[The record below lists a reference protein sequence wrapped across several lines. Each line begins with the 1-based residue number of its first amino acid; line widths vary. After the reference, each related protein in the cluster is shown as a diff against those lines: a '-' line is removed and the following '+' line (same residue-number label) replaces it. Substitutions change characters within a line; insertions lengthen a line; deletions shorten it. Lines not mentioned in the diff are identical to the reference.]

1 MIDMNEAVQRL
12 CLHEG
17 IRLQPYKC
25 PAGYWTIGVGRN
37 LETNP
42 PTAEEKRV
50 IGDWRNGITKNAA
63 FYLLRNDIKRI
74 SDECARQI
82 PFWKNLDDERQYA
95 LVDMAFNL
103 GMAGLLKFQKMLSYL
118 GVGNYIQA
126 ATECLASKY
135 AKDVGERAVRVAK
148 IIERECGRYDLF
160 NNCIIR
166 VFMANPWWTLERIYP
181 GEQNLV
187 CAVFWYLWLFPFW
200 KQPRKSYYWVH
211 LLLCQLSA
219 VWLGIVYW
227 PVAGGR
233 QA

>member
-1 MIDMNEAVQRL
+1 MIDVNEAVQRL

-50 IGDWRNGITKNAA
+50 IGDWRDGITKNAA

-118 GVGNYIQA
+118 GVGNYILA

-148 IIERECGRYDLF
+148 IIEKG
-160 NNCIIR
+160 
-166 VFMANPWWTLERIYP
+166 V
-181 GEQNLV
+181 
-187 CAVFWYLWLFPFW
+187 W
-200 KQPRKSYYWVH
+200 KV
-211 LLLCQLSA
+211 
-219 VWLGIVYW
+219 
-227 PVAGGR
+227 
-233 QA
+233 

>member
-1 MIDMNEAVQRL
+1 MNEAVQRL

-63 FYLLRNDIKRI
+63 FYLLSNDIKRI

-148 IIERECGRYDLF
+148 IIEKG
-160 NNCIIR
+160 
-166 VFMANPWWTLERIYP
+166 V
-181 GEQNLV
+181 
-187 CAVFWYLWLFPFW
+187 W
-200 KQPRKSYYWVH
+200 KV
-211 LLLCQLSA
+211 
-219 VWLGIVYW
+219 
-227 PVAGGR
+227 
-233 QA
+233 